1 MRDWDFDFNLD
12 EEDPMGPIISPEN
25 AGEKERGGIHPGSIG
40 EEYCQCHRIQQI
52 QFKVRE
58 RETERIKR
66 GVGGPFPPSGRLRGC
81 PTPAAAPPAAA
92 AAAAAAATAVAASRE
107 RETFVYFP
115 T

>member
-58 RETERIKR
+58 RDGKNKE
-66 GVGGPFPPSGRLRGC
+66 GGGGPLPSLRSASGVSDPGGGPPGGGGGGGGNGSC
-81 PTPAAAPPAAA
+81 
-92 AAAAAAATAVAASRE
+92 RE
-107 RETFVYFP
+107 
-115 T
+115 